1 MCPDRSS
8 FAHVSRNSGDSAVKN
23 WHPWSNTMAG
33 SRVVVVVGR
42 DDEALPPR
50 PLDPWSM
57 RCTTGQSAALAIT
70 AAQLKPATPAP
81 MIATGK
87 RPSCDIDSQHKV
99 TTPVPRDVKI

>member
-1 MCPDRSS
+1 
-8 FAHVSRNSGDSAVKN
+8 
-23 WHPWSNTMAG
+23 
-33 SRVVVVVGR
+33 
-42 DDEALPPR
+42 
-50 PLDPWSM
+50 M

-87 RPSCDIDSQHKV
+87 RPSCDIESQHKV